1 MAQQIKDLAVVTA
14 VAQVHS
20 LAPELLHAAGA
31 AKKKKKKKHSTQKL
45 LAHPQSTETCRI
57 TNSVIFAICQTS
69 AK

>member
-31 AKKKKKKKHSTQKL
+31 AKKKKKKITQPRNYWPIHR
-45 LAHPQSTETCRI
+45 AQRH
-57 TNSVIFAICQTS
+57 VG
-69 AK
+69 